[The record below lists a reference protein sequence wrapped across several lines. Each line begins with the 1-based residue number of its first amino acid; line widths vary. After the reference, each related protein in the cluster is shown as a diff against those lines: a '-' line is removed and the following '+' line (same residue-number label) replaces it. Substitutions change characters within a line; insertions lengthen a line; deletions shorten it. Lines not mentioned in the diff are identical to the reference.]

1 MAIAC
6 LACKRIGKQTG
17 VPRVECVGEEVTDNE
32 VKVRW
37 AITCVGLLKTSFDF
51 E

>member
-1 MAIAC
+1 MAIVC

-17 VPRVECVGEEVTDNE
+17 VPRVECVWQEVTDSA